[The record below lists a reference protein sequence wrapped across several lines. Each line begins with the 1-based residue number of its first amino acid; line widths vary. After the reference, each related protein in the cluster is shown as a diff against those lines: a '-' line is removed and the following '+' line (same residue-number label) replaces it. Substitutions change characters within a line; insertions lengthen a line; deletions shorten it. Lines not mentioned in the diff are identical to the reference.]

1 MTKVVP
7 DTRTRDWLIEVSKRK
22 NIYLEG
28 NILKL
33 IDSDPGDDE
42 FTEYIKKS
50 IERDQDAR
58 KRRLDITRQIQDR
71 NRELLESEE
80 ENKKIN
86 RDLFDALQKAEDLR
100 LEAEKAKDTAENDLD
115 IIQKRT
121 QFELTGLIVKVALYV
136 IIGVGSLT
144 SLMYAVA
151 LMSGV
156 DTQVIGSTWS
166 NMLGIL
172 LTNAFS
178 IVGTIMGVKY
188 ASEKMKP

>member
-33 IDSDPGDDE
+33 IDSEPGDEE
-42 FTEYIKKS
+42 FIEYIKKS
-50 IERDQDAR
+50 IERDQDSR

-144 SLMYAVA
+144 SIMYAVA

>member
-7 DTRTRDWLIEVSKRK
+7 DSKTRDWLLEAAKRK
-22 NIYLEG
+22 NIYVEG

-33 IDSDPGDDE
+33 IDSDPGDTE
-42 FTEYIKKS
+42 FADYIQKS
-50 IERDQDAR
+50 IEKDQDAR
-58 KRRLDITRQIQDR
+58 KRRLEITRQIQER

-80 ENKKIN
+80 KIKKMN
-86 RDLFDALQKAEDLR
+86 EELFEALQKAEDLR
-100 LEAEKAKDTAENDLD
+100 NAAEQAKEIAENDLD

-121 QFELTGLIVKVALYV
+121 QNELTGLIVRVALYV
-136 IIGVGSLT
+136 IVGVGTLT
-144 SLMYAVA
+144 SAMYAIA

-188 ASEKMKP
+188 ASEKMKV